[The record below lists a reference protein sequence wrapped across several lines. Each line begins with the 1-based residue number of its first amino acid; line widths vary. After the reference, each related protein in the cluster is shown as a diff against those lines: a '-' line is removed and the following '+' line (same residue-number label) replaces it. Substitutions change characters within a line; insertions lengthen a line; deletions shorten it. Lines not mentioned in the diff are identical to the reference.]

1 MMIIRKK
8 KEQLCRDSRRGSNS
22 FKKETFLRERSKD
35 LCVVNDGDED
45 DSDGERHEVNL
56 KGFSDSPLAADL
68 ITSIDG
74 SK

>member
-1 MMIIRKK
+1 MIQEEEAILPKK
-8 KEQLCRDSRRGSNS
+8 RLFSE
-22 FKKETFLRERSKD
+22 REREKD

-56 KGFSDSPLAADL
+56 EGFSDSPLAADL